1 MRRDGR
7 LDPGVH
13 WIFAT
18 GTAGGPV
25 NYDITAIR
33 KTLVERTI
41 AMAQQVAESR
51 AAAKQ
56 QNQQS
61 IETYD
66 EGGLEELNTE
76 VQS

>member
-1 MRRDGR
+1 MTSADRWVPESEAAELLTIKQGTIRTMRRDGR

-33 KTLVERTI
+33 N
-41 AMAQQVAESR
+41 A
-51 AAAKQ
+51 
-56 QNQQS
+56 
-61 IETYD
+61 
-66 EGGLEELNTE
+66 G
-76 VQS
+76 